1 MRFSWLDHCP
11 MKHRDRS
18 SLLRLRCMRPFML
31 VMPFVLGLG
40 AYAQPASAQAQM
52 VVGASDQDH
61 ALINRIEEH
70 LNTITLLTAQFHQ
83 VASDGKQSTGTAWLD
98 RRNRR
103 MRFQYDPPSPLL
115 LVANHDQVVFND
127 SELGQTT
134 TMPMDKTP
142 IGLLLRPHLELSGD
156 VQVTALMHEG
166 PEIEITLVRADSP
179 GDGSL
184 TLLFQED
191 KGLRLRGWIV
201 QDAQGE
207 STRVDLLHATVGGAE
222 PPDRLFN
229 TDIGEK

>member
-1 MRFSWLDHCP
+1 MRFFWPDNCP
-11 MKHRDRS
+11 MKHPDRFHLS
-18 SLLRLRCMRPFML
+18 HLRGMRPLML
-31 VMPFVLGLG
+31 AMPLMLGLG
-40 AYAQPASAQAQM
+40 VYAHPVRAQAQM

-142 IGLLLRPHLELSGD
+142 IGLLLRPHLALSGD
-156 VQVTALMHEG
+156 VRVTALMHEG
-166 PEIEITLVRADSP
+166 PEVEITLVRDDSP

-184 TLLFQED
+184 TLLFHED
-191 KGLRLRGWIV
+191 KGLLLRGWIV

-229 TDIGEK
+229 TDIGDK